1 MVRVRRLNH
10 AVLYVRDVARS
21 AAFYERVLGFTVIA
35 TIPEGRA
42 AFLRSGFDD
51 NHHDLALF
59 QVGTPGIYG
68 TPASSA
74 PTDVNERTP
83 SPGLGNVGLYHLAWE
98 VESITDL
105 VDAYDVLVEMG
116 ALVGSTDHSVS
127 KSLYGV
133 DPDGIEF
140 ELMWPVPLEEWRA
153 HPDATLEPLDLAAE
167 VARWGPAPA

>member
-21 AAFYERVLGFTVIA
+21 ASFYEQVLGFTVIA
-35 TIPEGRA
+35 SIPDGRA
-42 AFLRSGFDD
+42 AFLRSGFDE

-59 QVGTPGIYG
+59 QVGMPGMYG
-68 TPASSA
+68 TPAPGA
-74 PTDVNERTP
+74 PTVATERAQG
-83 SPGLGNVGLYHLAWE
+83 PGLGSVGLHHLAWE
-98 VESITDL
+98 VDSITDL
-105 VDAYDVLVEMG
+105 AVAHDLLAQMG

-140 ELMWPVPLEEWRA
+140 ELMWSVPEEEWRA
-153 HPDATLEPLDLAAE
+153 HPDATLEPLDLEAE
-167 VARWGPAPA
+167 VARWGPAPV